1 MAFTIVLSDSATK
14 DLHRLPKSVS
24 DRIIRA
30 LTDFAG
36 HPDPVRHAIRK
47 LRGFPGDQPVYR
59 MRVGEYRVGM
69 LIIHTQGTVM
79 VLSVHKR
86 EGLY

>member
-1 MAFTIVLSDSATK
+1 MTFTIVLSDSATK
-14 DLHRLPKSVS
+14 DLQHFPRSVS
-24 DRIIRA
+24 DRIMRA
-30 LTDFAG
+30 LADFAR